1 MIQYLCVNEI
11 FSFYADGHT
20 FLLMLLLSA
29 SHSSL
34 NVFCR
39 IYKKTVKTK
48 SPWRRSFISFS
59 VKAKQAVLQGISAS
73 SVNQMA
79 RPEHHHPV
87 NYTTVVL
94 SLCKVVSWII
104 DYWLQR
110 RRTSFSSA
118 AGLSRLCCHQ
128 PAAGSK
134 CLPPFSCSPERRQGE
149 EDEVTSA
156 SLNGVTV

>member
-1 MIQYLCVNEI
+1 MNEI
-11 FSFYADGHT
+11 FSFCADGRT
-20 FLLMLLLSA
+20 LLLMLLQSA
-29 SHSSL
+29 LYSSL
-34 NVFCR
+34 TVFCR
-39 IYKKTVKTK
+39 IYKKKTVKTK
-48 SPWRRSFISFS
+48 RPWRRSFISFS

-87 NYTTVVL
+87 NYTTVVF

-110 RRTSFSSA
+110 RRPSFSSA